1 MPAKLQKMH
10 ILMADDNSENAAAAV
25 SLLCELDLSPRS
37 TIFVLRVFEIG
48 QTHSVW
54 LFEDALSQTHMKLS
68 AAGHNVK
75 SDLLLGQPAPKIVEI
90 AAEQRADLIVMGSV
104 GLRATLGI
112 LLGGVAQ
119 QVVEHAGMPVL
130 VVRKPYNGLKHVL
143 FATDGS
149 DCSLEALRYI
159 KQFPF
164 PADVRF
170 SVISVLPP
178 EMTATNLAWTEMM
191 DTPVP
196 PMSPDLE
203 ANLERIAAK
212 EQEDGE
218 ALIARTARSLKKLE
232 VPVEAFLCRGDAATE
247 IIDYAKKNSVDLI
260 VVGSRGLGAVRG
272 WLMGSVSRKLVHYA
286 PCSVMVVKKCEAS

>member
-1 MPAKLQKMH
+1 MPAKPQKIH
-10 ILMADDNSENAAAAV
+10 ILMADDNSEHAAAAA
-25 SLLCELDLSPRS
+25 SLLCDLELSPRS

-54 LFEDALSQTHMKLS
+54 LFEEALSKTHEKLT

-90 AAEQRADLIVMGSV
+90 AAEQRANLIVMGSV

-130 VVRKPYNGLKHVL
+130 VVRKPYNGLSHVL

-149 DCSLEALRYI
+149 DCSIEALKYI
-159 KQFPF
+159 QKFPF

-170 SVISVLPP
+170 SVMTVLPP
-178 EMTATNLAWTEMM
+178 ALTSTGLAWAEMA

-196 PMSPDLE
+196 PMMPDVE

-212 EQEDGE
+212 EQADAD
-218 ALIARTARSLKKLE
+218 ALVARTARALKKLD
-232 VPVEAFLCRGDAATE
+232 VPVDTFTCRGDAATE
-247 IIDYAKKNSVDLI
+247 IIDYAKKNAVDII

-286 PCSVMVVKKCEAS
+286 PCSVMVVKQCS

>member
-1 MPAKLQKMH
+1 MPTKPQKIH
-10 ILMADDNSENAAAAV
+10 ILMADDNSEHAAAAAAF
-25 SLLCELDLSPRS
+25 LCDLKLSPRS

-54 LFEDALSQTHMKLS
+54 LFEEALSKTHEMLT

-90 AAEQRADLIVMGSV
+90 ANEQRADLIVMGSV

-130 VVRKPYNGLKHVL
+130 VVRKPYNGLNHVL

-149 DCSLEALRYI
+149 ECSIEALKYI
-159 KQFPF
+159 QKFPF
-164 PADVRF
+164 PASVRF
-170 SVISVLPP
+170 SVMTVLPP
-178 EMTATNLAWTEMM
+178 VISSTGLAWAEMTDVSMPPV
-191 DTPVP
+191 TPEV
-196 PMSPDLE
+196 E

-212 EQEDGE
+212 EQQDGE
-218 ALIARTARSLKKLE
+218 ALIKRTARALKKLDS
-232 VPVEAFLCRGDAATE
+232 PVESYLCRGDAATE
-247 IIDYAKKNSVDLI
+247 IIDYAKENHVDMI
-260 VVGSRGLGAVRG
+260 IVGSRGLGAVRG

-286 PCSVMVVKKCEAS
+286 PCSVMVVKQCN